1 MSWLCDTTEL
11 VPSGWLASL
20 YAGHGVRGA
29 DVPSTGTDG
38 PSALFPCLTLPA
50 DADVEVR
57 GFVTRWPTLGTLD
70 LAEDGSF
77 VYVGATDYFE
87 FRLHADGVASITDI
101 GFGPG
106 IVRVSLTVGAG
117 ATSAFGSGARLGLVI
132 ASGTLTGAVVSAFG
146 VGAVLRPVR
155 AGGALFGEPALYLEQ
170 PMTSASWSY
179 KQTATLW
186 PLTGRD
192 EWTGAVTH
200 GAPALFL
207 CDYAEDDVR
216 MRSASGEEFTSK
228 LLIYTSLPGVKQGD
242 MVKIGASSVAD
253 PFAAGAEEVRAVRTW
268 ADTFRAEGD
277 PDFRI
282 AT

>member
-1 MSWLCDTTEL
+1 MRRNLLSRI
-11 VPSGWLASL
+11 P
-20 YAGHGVRGA
+20 
-29 DVPSTGTDG
+29 
-38 PSALFPCLTLPA
+38 
-50 DADVEVR
+50 
-57 GFVTRWPTLGTLD
+57 
-70 LAEDGSF
+70 
-77 VYVGATDYFE
+77 VG
-87 FRLHADGVASITDI
+87 
-101 GFGPG
+101 
-106 IVRVSLTVGAG
+106 VGAG
-117 ATSAFGSGARLGLVI
+117 QRQGGSWLWGLLGSQILAETAT
-132 ASGTLTGAVVSAFG
+132 GTHG
-146 VGAVLRPVR
+146 P
-155 AGGALFGEPALYLEQ
+155 GALFNDGLTAGLRYVPVLLTRSAPAFILFPNGSYEGPNPSSATYALYEQ
-170 PMTSASWSY
+170 GTGRVLAGDPGTISISTTLPPGSYLPQPTTSASWSY

-242 MVKIGASSVAD
+242 MVKIGASGVAD